1 MVKTVPQSPFYK
13 IGVLMLISVFVL
25 IGFGVRIK
33 SIDYGLP
40 YPYHIDELQYSY
52 DTWNFVCTGNFR
64 TPLLQPQTYT
74 VAVVIG
80 VSQVLPGAPPCE
92 RITNLPP
99 VFSLVAARVVSVLFG
114 ALTIAVVF
122 RLGRRLY
129 GPPVGMVG
137 AFLVTFNFLHVRES
151 HYGTPDVVG
160 VFLVLAALLAYTR
173 IARWRTLRNYILA
186 ATLTALAIS
195 NRLTFA
201 LLLLPFA
208 YVHFYPFLVGRKLS
222 WAKLRPYIF
231 HRWVLIAVLVLAG
244 VFIVLTPLLIFEP
257 RNYARYWGAFFRLGR
272 LGGFGRFAM
281 DPLSAPIFYL
291 QSLLWAVGW
300 LQTAVFALGFVWAVW
315 RRRLPDVM
323 LLSFGVL
330 YYLVAARANVYFAR
344 YIIPFSVIA
353 SILAARAVW
362 EAAVSLRLKST
373 YAVAAVAILLVIQPL
388 ISIAF
393 YNQLIDRT
401 DTRTLAREWIDA
413 NIPDGTKMATEFHT
427 PYLEPGK
434 YNVTEVDVHGLW
446 QTDYQIYVDQR
457 FEYLI
462 VSGFIR
468 DATMLVA
475 EEEEAK
481 KAFYSYLDQAAE
493 YVKTFSP
500 YEGASRPPFR
510 MDLILGPI
518 AELDQYQRP
527 GPLIRIY
534 RLRYNNTQPR

>member
-13 IGVLMLISVFVL
+13 VGVLMLISVFVL
-25 IGFGVRIK
+25 IGFGIRIK
-33 SIDYGLP
+33 EIDYGLP

-52 DTWNFVCTGNFR
+52 DTWNFVCTANFR

-99 VFSLVAARVVSVLFG
+99 VFSLVASRVVSVLFG

-160 VFLVLAALLAYTR
+160 TFLVVAALLAYTR

-208 YVHFYPFLVGRKLS
+208 YVHFYPFLVKRKFNWS
-222 WAKLRPYIF
+222 TLRPYIF
-231 HRWVLIAVLVLAG
+231 HRWVLISAIVLAG

-291 QSLLWAVGW
+291 QSLIWAVGW
-300 LQTAVFALGFVWAVW
+300 LQTAVFALGFAWAIW

-323 LLSFGVL
+323 LLGFGVL

-344 YIIPFSVIA
+344 YIIPFSIIA
-353 SILAARAVW
+353 SILAARALHELWVRIRFNSFYGR
-362 EAAVSLRLKST
+362 A
-373 YAVAAVAILLVIQPL
+373 AVAALLVIQPM
-388 ISIAF
+388 ISIAL
-393 YNQLIDRT
+393 YDQLIGST
-401 DTRTLAREWIDA
+401 DTRTLAKEWIDA
-413 NIPDGTKMATEFHT
+413 NIPDGTKLATEFHT

-434 YNVTEVDVHGLW
+434 YDVTEVDVHGLW

-462 VSGFIR
+462 TSGFIR
-468 DATMLVA
+468 DARMLSP
-475 EEEEAK
+475 EEEAAK
-481 KAFYSYLDQAAE
+481 EAFYAHLDQVAV

-500 YEGASRPPFR
+500 YEGAARPPFH

-518 AELDQYQRP
+518 AEIDQYLRP
-527 GPLIRIY
+527 GPMIRIY
-534 RLRYNNTQPR
+534 RLRLDNAQPS